1 MQTDYV
7 LILKVFFGEFKI
19 CQTLSYLRV
28 NILEVRVSMSLWN
41 NLNKNK

>member
-7 LILKVFFGEFKI
+7 LVLKVFFGEFKI
-19 CQTLSYLRV
+19 CQTLCYLRF

-41 NLNKNK
+41 NFN